1 MRRHVQKVLGGE
13 YDIPYR
19 HSAPVILDIGA
30 NVGSFAAWALKRWP
44 GAHVHCYEPLPDNF
58 ALLKRNLGQFEGRS
72 VSLHNFAV
80 GDPSLTRLYLGRNNC
95 GEASFYDIGEQT
107 TDTVEVE
114 TRRTERPAQGAD
126 REDRHRRLR
135 GRYSRRHD
143 VARFRRDHARIS
155 FRGEPPKDRR
165 AVAGL
170 RARRRPNPGP
180 PPRNAEIFARTR
192 HQVRW
197 HAHPKGCRR
206 DLSSASGQ
214 ESRTS
219 ANRCAAPRL
228 DLANPNP
235 YMP

>member
-1 MRRHVQKVLGGE
+1 MNIECPATMRRHVQKVLGGE

-114 TRRTERPAQGAD
+114 TRAPSALPKAHIVKIDTEGSEVIFSPAWRRSISTRSCSNIIPRRTGERLTRCCKTTCSPAA
-126 REDRHRRLR
+126 
-135 GRYSRRHD
+135 
-143 VARFRRDHARIS
+143 
-155 FRGEPPKDRR
+155 
-165 AVAGL
+165 
-170 RARRRPNPGP
+170 
-180 PPRNAEIFARTR
+180 
-192 HQVRW
+192 
-197 HAHPKGCRR
+197 
-206 DLSSASGQ
+206 
-214 ESRTS
+214 TS
-219 ANRCAAPRL
+219 ATRTVER
-228 DLANPNP
+228 
-235 YMP
+235 